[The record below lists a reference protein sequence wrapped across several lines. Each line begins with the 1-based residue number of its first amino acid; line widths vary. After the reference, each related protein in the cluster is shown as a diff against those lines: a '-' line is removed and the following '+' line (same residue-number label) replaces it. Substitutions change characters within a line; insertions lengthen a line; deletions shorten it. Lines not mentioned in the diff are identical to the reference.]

1 MTSRGIGAVVL
12 ALAAVAWPGVVAKSA
27 ATKRTVYLA
36 ATDAK
41 GAPVTD
47 LTAAD
52 LAVKEDG
59 KDREIVSLEAATAP
73 MDVAILVDDN
83 GSGGYQAG
91 VFQFI
96 QALAGHAKFSISLFT
111 PQVSKIVD
119 YTDEVPALQAALDR
133 IGRRGKVDG
142 EGDQLV
148 EAIDAT
154 ARGLLQRKS
163 ERPVI
168 LVLTISGGG
177 QARDQDLVMK
187 QLAASGA
194 VLCAIFL
201 SAGDIGQVI
210 GDGPKQTGGI
220 IERIGGGNGIPPAI
234 TKITGMLMHQYVLTY
249 ALPDGVKPNEKFNVA
264 TKRKGVSLIAPTRIP
279 EK

>member
-1 MTSRGIGAVVL
+1 MTSRQIASFVL
-12 ALAAVAWPGVVAKSA
+12 AAAAVAWPGLSAKSA
-27 ATKRTVYLA
+27 ETKRTVYLSV
-36 ATDAK
+36 TDAR

-59 KDREIVSLEAATAP
+59 KDRVIVSLEPATAP

-96 QALAGHAKFSISLFT
+96 QALTGHAKFSISQFT

-119 YTDEVPALQAALDR
+119 YTDEVPALQAALER
-133 IGRRGKVDG
+133 LGRRGKIDG

-148 EAIDAT
+148 EAIDST

-163 ERPVI
+163 VRPVI

-177 QARDQDLVMK
+177 QAKDQDLVMK
-187 QLAASGA
+187 QLAASGS

-201 SAGDIGQVI
+201 SASDIGQVI

-234 TKITGMLMHQYVLTY
+234 TKITDLLMHQYVLTY
-249 ALPDGVKPNEKFNVA
+249 TLPDGVKPNEKFSVS
-264 TKRKGVSLIAPTRIP
+264 TKRNGVSLIAPTRIP
-279 EK
+279 NK